1 MFKKLIPRETGFFDR
16 FDRMCGNIVEGALIF
31 KQLVKDG
38 KTQVKDHASR
48 LKDVEHRNDE
58 LVHDTLSQLH
68 KTFITPIDREYIRK
82 LAVKLDDILD
92 LTDIAAS
99 SIVLYK
105 PKKVPLEL
113 GMLAQVLVGSAE
125 TIREMVGLI
134 RNLNTNSSRIMEL
147 TIEIKGLENE
157 ADMLRRTIMARLF
170 EKEKNAIELIKW
182 KDIISSVENATDMCE
197 DVSDLVEAVVLENL

>member
-16 FDRMCGNIVEGALIF
+16 FDRMCENIVEGALIF
-31 KQLVKDG
+31 EQLVKDG
-38 KTQVKDHASR
+38 KTRVKDHASR

-82 LAVKLDDILD
+82 LTVRLDDILD

-105 PKKVPLEL
+105 PKKVPPEL
-113 GMLAQVLVGSAE
+113 GMLAQVLVESAE

-147 TIEIKGLENE
+147 TIAIKGMENE

-170 EKEKNAIELIKW
+170 DKEKNAIELIKW